1 MCEIAKILPIVCT
14 YHYYES
20 YITHTDIA
28 SMVNRGSCEIL
39 VDEDVV
45 IGARTFK
52 PTIIPHFSDKTKK
65 LSSCHFYLHAPNDSP
80 PRRYFSIPKERESLY
95 LLLIPRLEALACAHH
110 NRTSNAEP
118 HAV

>member
-1 MCEIAKILPIVCT
+1 MESTGLKRAIYHKQLGEGCVEIAKILPIVCT

-45 IGARTFK
+45 IQRARTLK

-80 PRRYFSIPKERESLY
+80 P
-95 LLLIPRLEALACAHH
+95 EALFQYTKRA
-110 NRTSNAEP
+110 
-118 HAV
+118 